1 LRILI
6 IDDDINVHKIL
17 NKIINHEC
25 LGEVINSTALNGE
38 IGGFLIEKEKPDIV
52 IVDLLMPDKD
62 GLTLIK
68 EYKNKYPNI
77 KYIMLSQVSSK
88 DMIAKAYENGIE
100 FYISKPINAIEVKSI
115 LKKVINN
122 EIMKKKLGNID
133 SILKKD
139 NKDNYVTNIKSL
151 MNKLG
156 ILGESGCDDIIKS
169 VEYIIQNDSKEFY
182 TLKELFK
189 KISNKPKSIEQ
200 RIRRTAFVAL
210 NNIAN
215 LGLEDY
221 MNDTFVEFSN
231 SIFSFEEVKK
241 EMDYI
246 RGKSQE
252 KGSVNVKKFLQGL
265 AYYINKQ

>member
-1 LRILI
+1 MRILI

-25 LGEVINSTALNGE
+25 LGDVIESTALNGE
-38 IGGFLIEKEKPDIV
+38 IGGFFIEKEKPDIV
-52 IVDLLMPDKD
+52 IVDLLMPGKD

-68 EYKNKYPNI
+68 EYKAKYPNI
-77 KYIMLSQVSSK
+77 QYIMLSQVSSK
-88 DMIAKAYENGIE
+88 NMIAKAYENGIE

-139 NKDNYVTNIKSL
+139 NYTTNIKSI

-169 VEYIIQNDSKEFY
+169 IEYIIQSDSKESY

-189 KISNKPKSIEQ
+189 EISDKPKSIEQ

-221 MNDTFVEFSN
+221 MNDIFVEFSN

-246 RGKSQE
+246 RGTSHE
-252 KGSVNVKKFLQGL
+252 KGSVNVKKFLQGI
-265 AYYINKQ
+265 AYYINK

>member
-1 LRILI
+1 MRILI

-122 EIMKKKLGNID
+122 EIMKKNWEI
-133 SILKKD
+133 
-139 NKDNYVTNIKSL
+139 
-151 MNKLG
+151 
-156 ILGESGCDDIIKS
+156 
-169 VEYIIQNDSKEFY
+169 
-182 TLKELFK
+182 
-189 KISNKPKSIEQ
+189 
-200 RIRRTAFVAL
+200 
-210 NNIAN
+210 
-215 LGLEDY
+215 
-221 MNDTFVEFSN
+221 
-231 SIFSFEEVKK
+231 
-241 EMDYI
+241 
-246 RGKSQE
+246 
-252 KGSVNVKKFLQGL
+252 
-265 AYYINKQ
+265 

>member
-1 LRILI
+1 MRVLI

-25 LGEVINSTALNGE
+25 LGEVIKDTPLNGE
-38 IGGFLIEKEKPDIV
+38 DGGFLIEKEKPDIV
-52 IVDLLMPDKD
+52 IVDLLMPGKD
-62 GLTLIK
+62 GLTLVR
-68 EYKNKYPNI
+68 EYKSKYPHI
-77 KYIMLSQVSSK
+77 QYIMLSQVSSK

-100 FYISKPINAIEVKSI
+100 FYISKPINAVEVKSV
-115 LKKVINN
+115 LKKVINSG
-122 EIMKKKLGNID
+122 IMKKKLGNID
-133 SILKKD
+133 FILKKED
-139 NKDNYVTNIKSL
+139 EDNYTSKIKSI

-156 ILGESGCDDIIKS
+156 ILGESGCEDIIKS
-169 VEYIIQNDSKEFY
+169 IEFIIENNSKDTY

-189 KISNKPKSIEQ
+189 EISDKPKSIEQ

-221 MNDTFVEFSN
+221 MNDIFVEFSN

-246 RGKSQE
+246 RGKSSE
-252 KGSVNVKKFLQGL
+252 KGSVNVKKFLQGIT
-265 AYYINKQ
+265 YYINK

>member
-1 LRILI
+1 
-6 IDDDINVHKIL
+6 
-17 NKIINHEC
+17 
-25 LGEVINSTALNGE
+25 
-38 IGGFLIEKEKPDIV
+38 
-52 IVDLLMPDKD
+52 
-62 GLTLIK
+62 
-68 EYKNKYPNI
+68 
-77 KYIMLSQVSSK
+77 
-88 DMIAKAYENGIE
+88 
-100 FYISKPINAIEVKSI
+100 
-115 LKKVINN
+115 
-122 EIMKKKLGNID
+122 
-133 SILKKD
+133 
-139 NKDNYVTNIKSL
+139 

-169 VEYIIQNDSKEFY
+169 IEYIIQSDSKESY

-189 KISNKPKSIEQ
+189 KISDKPKSIEQ

-246 RGKSQE
+246 RGTSHE
-252 KGSVNVKKFLQGL
+252 KGSVNVKKIFTRNSLL
-265 AYYINKQ
+265 H

>member
-1 LRILI
+1 MRILI

-25 LGEVINSTALNGE
+25 LGEVIKNSALNGE
-38 IGGFLIEKEKPDIV
+38 DGGFLIEKENPDIV
-52 IVDLLMPDKD
+52 IVDLLMPEKD
-62 GLTLIK
+62 GLALVK
-68 EYKNKYPNI
+68 EYKPKYPYI
-77 KYIMLSQVSSK
+77 QYIMLSQVSTK

-100 FYISKPINAIEVKSI
+100 FYISKPINAVEVKSV
-115 LKKVINN
+115 LKKVINSG
-122 EIMKKKLGNID
+122 IMKKKLGNID
-133 SILKKD
+133 SVLKREDEGNCICK
-139 NKDNYVTNIKSL
+139 IKSI

-156 ILGESGCDDIIKS
+156 ILGESGCEDIIKS
-169 VEYIIQNDSKEFY
+169 IEYIIENNSKDTY
-182 TLKELFK
+182 TLKELFNE
-189 KISNKPKSIEQ
+189 ISPKPKSIEQ

-221 MNDTFVEFSN
+221 MNDTFLEFSN

-246 RGKSQE
+246 RGKSHE
-252 KGSVNVKKFLQGL
+252 KGSVNVKKFLQGIS
-265 AYYINKQ
+265 YCINK